1 MPCILFLLMPYS
13 WSHSQITSKLHSCS
27 SGSRIHPWTPCCLQ
41 HVSDWAELRQ
51 PWLFSG
57 RGRAVA
63 AQNKNLSL
71 IPVTFTIYDDP
82 NFTKIRSNLKFK
94 CKISNKKVVVSQR
107 CVKMLIWQNTS
118 LGNSATKIMS
128 DSVRAKSVS
137 ERDSPTP
144 ASSYTPVRCRTKD
157 AVGCRVVSLQNQI
170 LARSWVKQE
179 RRDSHAYFS
188 CLHRSLWISLF
199 STHEIQM
206 YLKSHLLMYN

>member
-128 DSVRAKSVS
+128 DSVRAKSAS
-137 ERDSPTP
+137 ETVQLQQEATVHTGSVPHE
-144 ASSYTPVRCRTKD
+144 RCS
-157 AVGCRVVSLQNQI
+157 GVVSLQNQI

-179 RRDSHAYFS
+179 RRDSHAYFN

-199 STHEIQM
+199 SMHEIQM

>member
-41 HVSDWAELRQ
+41 HVSDHRPTTELRQ

-82 NFTKIRSNLKFK
+82 NFTKIRSNLKLK
-94 CKISNKKVVVSQR
+94 WKISNKKVVVSQR

-128 DSVRAKSVS
+128 DSVRAKSAS
-137 ERDSPTP
+137 ETVQLQQAATHRFGAARKMQWGGLSAESDS
-144 ASSYTPVRCRTKD
+144 RTELSQ
-157 AVGCRVVSLQNQI
+157 AGTTR
-170 LARSWVKQE
+170 
-179 RRDSHAYFS
+179 FT
-188 CLHRSLWISLF
+188 CLF
-199 STHEIQM
+199 
-206 YLKSHLLMYN
+206 